1 MRLLTPSRRSEVARD
16 PALQPAA
23 VKDPG
28 AGFGVLLP
36 VPIATLALTWILSGA
51 PLASQPADLS
61 GTWTFDQA
69 KTMRPGPD
77 GRVVLA
83 AMLGEQFVA
92 LQTQKTLTLR
102 ITFNGDLV
110 VAVYD
115 LSGADSENVSPGDI
129 RVTSRASWQ
138 GTKLVIDSTSEGTD
152 QGKPVTIATKR
163 TIWIDAQ
170 GDLIVERSGTPASV
184 VTASRSVYRRLR

>member
-1 MRLLTPSRRSEVARD
+1 M
-16 PALQPAA
+16 
-23 VKDPG
+23 
-28 AGFGVLLP
+28 
-36 VPIATLALTWILSGA
+36 PIATLALTWILSGA
-51 PLASQPADLS
+51 TLVSQPADLS

-83 AMLGEQFVA
+83 AMLG
-92 LQTQKTLTLR
+92 
-102 ITFNGDLV
+102 

-115 LSGADSENVSPGDI
+115 LSGAESENVSPGDI

>member
-1 MRLLTPSRRSEVARD
+1 
-16 PALQPAA
+16 
-23 VKDPG
+23 
-28 AGFGVLLP
+28 
-36 VPIATLALTWILSGA
+36 
-51 PLASQPADLS
+51 
-61 GTWTFDQA
+61 
-69 KTMRPGPD
+69 
-77 GRVVLA
+77 
-83 AMLGEQFVA
+83 
-92 LQTQKTLTLR
+92 
-102 ITFNGDLV
+102 V

-129 RVTSRASWQ
+129 RVTSRASWE

-152 QGKPVTIATKR
+152 QGKPVTVATKR